1 MGGGG
6 LLVVSGDGE
15 TMDSAEGAALVK
27 CTLYIYMYTI
37 SIIYTTYIYIHT
49 MFFVSSKFQSNAIPG
64 NTYNGGT
71 VLLVYIYIY
80 TYI

>member
-27 CTLYIYMYTI
+27 CTLYIYNTHMIFVYV
-37 SIIYTTYIYIHT
+37 IYNIDYIYICT
-49 MFFVSSKFQSNAIPG
+49 QYP
-64 NTYNGGT
+64 
-71 VLLVYIYIY
+71 
-80 TYI
+80 